1 MGEQRHKTRSLV
13 LPGSLPLAPSHLK
26 GTLRTRPTEQE
37 LTHCGVQI
45 CAPPCSSSSCRSP
58 FSVLPSLSFCRQN
71 DHQPVS
77 VPALQE
83 AERGAVLVCWC
94 AWSSSNTLARWRRGS
109 QWTLNRPRSCSVF
122 GRRPLS
128 SVKCKVRKAYGLKGI
143 RKGNILVTK

>member
-1 MGEQRHKTRSLV
+1 MGEQRHKVRSLV
-13 LPGSLPLAPSHLK
+13 LPGSLPLAPSRLK
-26 GTLRTRPTEQE
+26 GTLRTRPTELE
-37 LTHCGVQI
+37 LTHCGFQI
-45 CAPPCSSSSCRSP
+45 CTPPCSSPCRSP

-77 VPALQE
+77 VPALQGL
-83 AERGAVLVCWC
+83 RGEQCWC
-94 AWSSSNTLARWRRGS
+94 VWSSSNTLARWRCGP

-128 SVKCKVRKAYGLKGI
+128 SVKCKSWKAYGLKGI